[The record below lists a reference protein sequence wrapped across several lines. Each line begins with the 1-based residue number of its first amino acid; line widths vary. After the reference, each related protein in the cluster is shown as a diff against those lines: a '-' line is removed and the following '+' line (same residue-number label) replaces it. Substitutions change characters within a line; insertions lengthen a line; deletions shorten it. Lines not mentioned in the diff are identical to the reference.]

1 MESEKPRFLLGN
13 FKLFPSLLG
22 LLGLPLPPVISQ
34 LSMSN
39 VEQGCL
45 HFHHKNSVTRS
56 IRLFTE
62 DGPRE
67 VMKDVQVRVTA

>member
-13 FKLFPSLLG
+13 FKLFPSLLC
-22 LLGLPLPPVISQ
+22 LLGLPLPPGLSQ
-34 LSMSN
+34 LSVSN

-45 HFHHKNSVTRS
+45 HFHHKTLGTQG

-62 DGPRE
+62 DGPRD